1 MKPDKHLRAAI
12 LPALLTLVTGVACG
26 SEVYKW
32 TGDDGVTHYAEAP
45 PEAGFSSLEI
55 LDVTAPGPVPPA
67 TTLYQPVLDVANSI
81 EASRLER
88 ERARLERK
96 KILLQER
103 ELQQSQLAAQQ
114 SYSRNYPVDTLYYP
128 PRYRYPPRPYP
139 PGYWRYPV
147 PTPHHGGGQ
156 PGRDGGSARAFFNR

>member
-1 MKPDKHLRAAI
+1 MKPDKHLIAAI
-12 LPALLTLVTGVACG
+12 LSALLTLVAGVACG
-26 SEVYKW
+26 SEIYKW

-45 PEAGFSSLEI
+45 PETSFSSLEI
-55 LDVTAPGPVPPA
+55 LDVSVPEPAPPA
-67 TTLYQPVLDVANSI
+67 TTIYQPVLDVANSI

-103 ELQQSQLAAQQ
+103 ELQQSQLAAQP
-114 SYSRNYPVDTLYYP
+114 SYYRNNAVGPAYYP

-139 PGYWRYPV
+139 PGYWRYPM
-147 PTPHHGGGQ
+147 PTPHQGGDR